1 MVLDLRLKNKRA
13 VAMTALCFLA
23 FLLPSA
29 RQSDVPSVCR
39 YVLSWYRKKNFKKN
53 EMSVNLFT
61 VWFVLKTSYY
71 ICTVF
76 SWY

>member
-13 VAMTALCFLA
+13 VAMTALCFWL
-23 FLLPSA
+23 FYF
-29 RQSDVPSVCR
+29 RQPDSQMFRESVVD
-39 YVLSWYRKKNFKKN
+39 VLSWCRKNFFKKN
-53 EMSVNLFT
+53 EKSVNLFT